1 MNPRSSALGPC
12 RPRICICSKV
22 THLFALFKD
31 YSDLCIVIDKV
42 LTL

>member
-1 MNPRSSALGPC
+1 MNPRSSALV
-12 RPRICICSKV
+12 RAVRVSV
-22 THLFALFKD
+22 FAAKLLIYLL

>member
-1 MNPRSSALGPC
+1 MNPRSSAPVHVVRVSGI
-12 RPRICICSKV
+12 RSKV
-22 THLFALFKD
+22 THLFARFKD

>member
-1 MNPRSSALGPC
+1 MNPRSSALVHVVRVSGI
-12 RPRICICSKV
+12 RSKV
-22 THLFALFKD
+22 THLFARFKD